1 MRSFDDGFDI
11 DDAAGDVGSV
21 ADRHQA
27 GIGVDALTHL
37 CGVQCAVGALQRY
50 LMHHGPLVCGGLL
63 PAGDVGVVIERGDDD
78 LIAGLPVAADDAAE
92 MESQRGHIHAEND
105 VVGRR
110 RI

>member
-1 MRSFDDGFDI
+1 MRS
-11 DDAAGDVGSV
+11 
-21 ADRHQA
+21 RR
-27 GIGVDALTHL
+27 
-37 CGVQCAVGALQRY
+37 LQRY